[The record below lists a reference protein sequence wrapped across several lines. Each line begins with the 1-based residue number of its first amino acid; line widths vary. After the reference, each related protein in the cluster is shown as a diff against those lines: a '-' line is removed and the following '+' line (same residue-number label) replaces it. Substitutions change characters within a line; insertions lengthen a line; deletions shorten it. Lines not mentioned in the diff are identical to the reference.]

1 MGIKLLKTSVGLTKI
16 ANTVDCKELQKFQ
29 TQKPKW
35 QITSSSYVTPE
46 PEKKVKLCLII
57 Q

>member
-1 MGIKLLKTSVGLTKI
+1 M
-16 ANTVDCKELQKFQ
+16 DCKELQKFQ
-29 TQKPKW
+29 PRKSKLP
-35 QITSSSYVTPE
+35 IIRSSYVTPE